1 MSYIAILLYCYI
13 VLFPLGQLTRLPL
26 GMAEI
31 HLYLTDIFMAGLVIG
46 WLGKKWIKRE
56 KFFSPP
62 LAKPI
67 LLFTICCLLSLLMN
81 TPLLSGR
88 EVMVAGLY
96 LVRWVLYA
104 GLYFVVDDLVQNS
117 KFKVQS
123 FLTSLT
129 VVGVIAAVFG
139 LLQYLFLPDMRF
151 LEKYGWDPHLY
162 RVIGTFLDPGFLGL
176 ILVFT
181 LILLTV
187 KLWPARKLSWRGI
200 AWVIV
205 YLALAL
211 TYSRASYL
219 AYVGG
224 MGVIALFKKSPKF
237 LLAVFFLG
245 MVTIFLLPRP
255 GGEGVRLERESTI
268 QFRIIN
274 YGQSL
279 LIIRD
284 NPLFGVGFN
293 AYRYAQGRHGFLTGE
308 ELRSSHAGAGGDS
321 SLLFVLA
328 TTGLVGVSVYFWLW
342 GKALWLGKA
351 NPLVLATLFSAL
363 VHSCFTNSL
372 FYPWVMAW
380 LWLVLGL
387 VKENKKSSV
396 LSWFR
401 SRLYPER

>member
-1 MSYIAILLYCYI
+1 MKLIAILLYCYI
-13 VLFPLGQLTRLPL
+13 AIFPFGQLTRLPL

-31 HLYLTDIFMAGLVIG
+31 NLYLTDIFIAGLVIS
-46 WLGKKWIKRE
+46 WLGKKLIKKE
-56 KFFSPP
+56 KIFSPP
-62 LAKPI
+62 LTRPI
-67 LLFTICCLLSLLMN
+67 LLFTICCLLSLLIN

-88 EVMVAGLY
+88 EVVVALLY
-96 LVRWVLYA
+96 LVRWILYA
-104 GLYFVVDDLVQNS
+104 GLYFVIKDLVQS
-117 KFKVQS
+117 AKCKVQS
-123 FLTSLT
+123 FLMSLT
-129 VVGVIAAVFG
+129 IVGVIAAVFG

-187 KLWPARKLSWRGI
+187 KLWPTKKLSLRGI
-200 AWVIV
+200 AWLVV
-205 YLALAL
+205 YAVLAL

-219 AYVGG
+219 AYLVG
-224 MGVIALFKKSPKF
+224 MGTIAWFKKSPKF
-237 LLAVFFLG
+237 FLTVLFLG

-268 QFRIIN
+268 EFRLIN

-279 LIIRD
+279 VIARD

-293 AYRYAQGRHGFLTGE
+293 AYRYAQGRHGFLIGE
-308 ELRSSHAGAGGDS
+308 ELKISHAGAGGDS

-328 TTGLVGVSVYFWLW
+328 TTGVVGLSVYLWLW

-351 NPLVLATLFSAL
+351 NILVLATLLSAL
-363 VHSCFTNSL
+363 VHSFFTNSL
-372 FYPWVMAW
+372 FYPWIMVW
-380 LWLVLGL
+380 LWIVLGA
-387 VKENKKSSV
+387 VRENKK
-396 LSWFR
+396 L
-401 SRLYPER
+401 

>member
-1 MSYIAILLYCYI
+1 MSHIVILLYCYI
-13 VLFPLGQLTRLPL
+13 VLFPFGQLTRLPL

-31 HLYLTDIFMAGLVIG
+31 HLYLTDIFIAGLVVC
-46 WLGKKWIKRE
+46 WLGKKLIRRE
-56 KFFSPP
+56 KLIPPP

-67 LLFTICCLLSLLMN
+67 LLFTFCCLLSLIIN

-96 LVRWVLYA
+96 FVRWVMYA
-104 GLYFVVDDLVQNS
+104 GLYFVVDDLVQSS

-123 FLTSLT
+123 LLTSLT

-187 KLWPARKLSWRGI
+187 KLWPARKLSSIKGLMDDKWRLV
-200 AWVIV
+200 AWIVV

-219 AYVGG
+219 AYLMG
-224 MGVIALFKKSPKF
+224 MGVIAWFKKSPKF
-237 LLAVFFLG
+237 FLTVLFLG
-245 MVTIFLLPRP
+245 MVTIFFLPRP

-268 QFRIIN
+268 QFRLIN
-274 YGQSL
+274 YDQSL
-279 LIIRD
+279 VIVRD

-308 ELRSSHAGAGGDS
+308 ELKSSHAGAGGDS

-328 TTGLVGVSVYFWLW
+328 TTGVVGLSVYFWLW

-351 NPLVLATLFSAL
+351 NILVLATLFSAL
-363 VHSCFTNSL
+363 LHSFFTNSL
-372 FYPWVMAW
+372 FYPWIMAW
-380 LWLVLGL
+380 LWLVLG
-387 VKENKKSSV
+387 VVRENKK
-396 LSWFR
+396 L
-401 SRLYPER
+401 